1 VADRRAGR
9 YHVADTTRG
18 DHPLMT
24 FGYIDPGSGS
34 MLLQV
39 ILAGL
44 LAVPF
49 FFRRVISDAWH
60 RVRGERTG
68 ETRAAVEDDDS
79 AR

>member
-1 VADRRAGR
+1 M
-9 YHVADTTRG
+9 
-18 DHPLMT
+18 P

-39 ILAGL
+39 LLAGL

-49 FFRRVISDAWH
+49 FFRRVIADTWH
-60 RVRGERTG
+60 RVRGDRSE
-68 ETRAAVEDDDS
+68 EPRAAHEDDDS